1 MTIGSVVRAAVG
13 LTSVAILASAC
24 SLITTGDCVDV
35 GVSGIRVTV
44 LDQRT
49 RQSPNGATVTLAD
62 GDYRE
67 TLMGNGGVYNGA
79 IERPGTYS
87 ITVEAPGYSTWTRNN
102 VRVVRGGSCNYL
114 KSVAVTSELQPTG

>member
-1 MTIGSVVRAAVG
+1 MTIYRVRRAAFS
-13 LTSVAILASAC
+13 LTTVAILSSGC
-24 SLITTGDCVDV
+24 SLITTSDCVSI

-44 LDQRT
+44 VDQRT
-49 RQSPNGATVTLAD
+49 RQSPSGAIVTLTD

-67 TLMGNGGVYNGA
+67 TLMGRGGVYNGA
-79 IERPGTYS
+79 AERPGTYA